1 VYSRRTR
8 TRIILTPII
17 ALGLLSG
24 CNSQP
29 VAQMKGGGMAAMIV
43 PVTVAPA
50 EKEDVPV
57 EVRAVGAVE
66 PSSRV
71 EIKSMV
77 AGEITRVGFTE
88 GQDAK
93 QGDLLFEIDPRPYQE
108 ALRQA
113 EANVERDRAQLRQ
126 SEAALQK
133 DTVQWK
139 NADIDA
145 QRYDALLKDKLVS
158 EQQRLQYTSTADAA
172 REALAVDRAAIDT
185 ARATLNVDQV
195 AIDKAKVDLSY
206 CQIKA
211 PISGRTGN
219 LLVHA
224 GNLVKA
230 NDVALVVINRVMP
243 VFVSFNAPERYLD
256 EIRRLSATHRLPV
269 QVISHENS
277 ADKEQ
282 GALTVIDNTVDPQT
296 GTIHLKGTFD
306 NAHRLLWPGQ
316 FVDAVLRLGSTQ
328 NATVIP
334 AHAVQAGQKGQ
345 FVYVVKKNDTVEPRV
360 VSIAR
365 TIQDKVLIDKGVN
378 AGETVVTDGQMMLFP
393 GAHVKAVPAPKGQAT
408 GL

>member
-1 VYSRRTR
+1 
-8 TRIILTPII
+8 
-17 ALGLLSG
+17 
-24 CNSQP
+24 
-29 VAQMKGGGMAAMIV
+29 MAAMIV
-43 PVTVAPA
+43 PVTIALA
-50 EKEDVPV
+50 ESENVPV
-57 EVRAVGAVE
+57 EIRIVGTVE

-71 EIKSMV
+71 EMKSMV
-77 AGEITRVGFTE
+77 AGQITNVGFTE
-88 GQDAK
+88 GADVKQD
-93 QGDLLFEIDPRPYQE
+93 DLLFEIDQRPYQE

-113 EANVERDRAQLRQ
+113 EAAVERDRAQLRQ

-133 DTVQWK
+133 DTVQSK

-145 QRYDALLKDKLVS
+145 QRYDALLKGKLVS
-158 EQQRLQYTSTADAA
+158 EQQRLQYTSAADAA
-172 REALAVDRAAIDT
+172 REALATDHAAIDT
-185 ARATLNVDQV
+185 ARATLNVEQV
-195 AIDKAKVDLSY
+195 AIDKAKLDLSY

-230 NDVALVVINRVMP
+230 NDVPLVVINRVNP
-243 VFVSFNAPERYLD
+243 VFVSFNAPERHLD

-269 QVISHENS
+269 HVIPHGTSANHETA

-282 GALTVIDNTVDPQT
+282 GMLTLIDNTVDAQT

-316 FVDAVLRLGSTQ
+316 FVDVVLQLGSTK

-334 AHAVQAGQKGQ
+334 AQAVQAGQKGQ
-345 FVYVVKKNDTVEPRV
+345 FVYVVKKDETVEPRV

-365 TIQDKVLIDKGVN
+365 TVEDKALIDTGVK

-393 GAHVKAVPAPKGQAT
+393 GAHVKVVPAAKGQGT

>member
-1 VYSRRTR
+1 M
-8 TRIILTPII
+8 P
-17 ALGLLSG
+17 
-24 CNSQP
+24 
-29 VAQMKGGGMAAMIV
+29 AMIV
-43 PVTVAPA
+43 PVTVALA
-50 EKEDVPV
+50 ESENVPV
-57 EVRAVGAVE
+57 EIRIVGTVE

-77 AGEITRVGFTE
+77 AGQITKVGFTE
-88 GQDAK
+88 GEEVK

-113 EANVERDRAQLRQ
+113 EAAVERDRAQLRQ

-133 DTVQWK
+133 DTVQSK

-158 EQQRLQYTSTADAA
+158 EQQRLQYTGSAEVA
-172 REALAVDRAAIDT
+172 REALATDHAAIDT
-185 ARATLNVDQV
+185 ARATLNVEQV
-195 AIDKAKVDLSY
+195 AVDKAKLDLSY

-230 NDVALVVINRVMP
+230 NDVPLVVINRVTP
-243 VFVSFNAPERYLD
+243 VFVSFNAPERYLN
-256 EIRRLSATHRLPV
+256 EIRRLSATHRLPIH
-269 QVISHENS
+269 VIPHENS
-277 ADKEQ
+277 VGSVAKEQ
-282 GALTVIDNTVDPQT
+282 GQLTVIDNTVDAQT
-296 GTIHLKGTFD
+296 GTIRLKGIFD
-306 NAHRLLWPGQ
+306 NARRLLWPGQ
-316 FVDAVLRLGSTQ
+316 FVDVVLQLGSTQ

-334 AHAVQAGQKGQ
+334 AQAVQAGQKGQ
-345 FVYVVKKNDTVEPRV
+345 FVYVVKKDETVEPRV
-360 VSIAR
+360 VAIER
-365 TIQDKVLIDKGVN
+365 TIEDKVLIGKGVN

-393 GAHVKAVPAPKGQAT
+393 GAHVKAVPAVKGQGA

>member
-1 VYSRRTR
+1 
-8 TRIILTPII
+8 
-17 ALGLLSG
+17 
-24 CNSQP
+24 
-29 VAQMKGGGMAAMIV
+29 MAAMIV
-43 PVTVAPA
+43 PVTIALA
-50 EKEDVPV
+50 ESENVPV
-57 EVRAVGAVE
+57 EIRIVGTVE

-77 AGEITRVGFTE
+77 AGQITNVGFTE
-88 GQDAK
+88 GADVKQD
-93 QGDLLFEIDPRPYQE
+93 DLLFEIDQRPYQE

-113 EANVERDRAQLRQ
+113 EAAVERDRAQLRQ

-133 DTVQWK
+133 DTVQSK

-145 QRYDALLKDKLVS
+145 QRYDALLKGKLVS
-158 EQQRLQYTSTADAA
+158 EQQRLQYTSAADAA
-172 REALAVDRAAIDT
+172 REALATDHAAIDT
-185 ARATLNVDQV
+185 ARATLNVEQV
-195 AIDKAKVDLSY
+195 AIDKAKLDLSY

-230 NDVALVVINRVMP
+230 NDVPLVVINRVNP
-243 VFVSFNAPERYLD
+243 VFVSFNAPERHLD

-269 QVISHENS
+269 HVIPHGTSADHETS
-277 ADKEQ
+277 ADKEH
-282 GALTVIDNTVDPQT
+282 GMLTLIDNTVDAQT

-316 FVDAVLRLGSTQ
+316 FVDVVLQLGSTQ

-334 AHAVQAGQKGQ
+334 AQAVQAGQKGQ
-345 FVYVVKKNDTVEPRV
+345 FVYVVKKDETVEPRV

-365 TIQDKVLIDKGVN
+365 TIEDKVLIDTGVK

-393 GAHVKAVPAPKGQAT
+393 GAHVKVVPAAKGQGT

>member
-1 VYSRRTR
+1 
-8 TRIILTPII
+8 
-17 ALGLLSG
+17 
-24 CNSQP
+24 
-29 VAQMKGGGMAAMIV
+29 MIV
-43 PVTVAPA
+43 PVTIAPA
-50 EKEDVPV
+50 ESENVPV
-57 EVRAVGAVE
+57 EIRIVGTVE

-77 AGEITRVGFTE
+77 AGQITNVGFTE
-88 GQDAK
+88 GEDVK
-93 QGDLLFEIDPRPYQE
+93 QGDLLFQIDQRPYQE

-113 EANVERDRAQLRQ
+113 EAAVERDRAQLRQ
-126 SEAALQK
+126 SDAALQK
-133 DTVQWK
+133 DTVQSK

-158 EQQRLQYTSTADAA
+158 EQQRLQYTSAADAA
-172 REALAVDRAAIDT
+172 REALATDHAAIDT
-185 ARATLNVDQV
+185 ARATLNVEQV
-195 AIDKAKVDLSY
+195 AIDKTKLDLSY

-230 NDVALVVINRVMP
+230 NDVPLVVINRVNP
-243 VFVSFNAPERYLD
+243 VFVSFNAPERHLD

-269 QVISHENS
+269 HVIPHGTS
-277 ADKEQ
+277 ADHETSADREQ
-282 GALTVIDNTVDPQT
+282 GMLTLIDNTVDAQT

-316 FVDAVLRLGSTQ
+316 FVDVVLQLGSTQ

-334 AHAVQAGQKGQ
+334 AQAVQAGQKGQ
-345 FVYVVKKNDTVEPRV
+345 FVYVVKKDETVESRV

-365 TIQDKVLIDKGVN
+365 TIEDKVLIDKGVKV
-378 AGETVVTDGQMMLFP
+378 GETVVTDGQMMLFP
-393 GAHVKAVPAPKGQAT
+393 GAHVKVVPAAKGQGT